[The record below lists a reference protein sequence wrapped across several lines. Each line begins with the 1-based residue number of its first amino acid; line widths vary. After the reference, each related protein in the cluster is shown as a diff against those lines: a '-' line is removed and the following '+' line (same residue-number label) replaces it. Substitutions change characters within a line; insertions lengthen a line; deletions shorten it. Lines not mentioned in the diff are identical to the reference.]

1 MTARQA
7 GPDCGDAGD
16 DGRRDARAALPGAA
30 HPRALA
36 ERPLRIRYAS
46 LVSDPFSASLVRVS
60 SLSPLSIVGRG
71 ICRGRMP
78 WPESN
83 GLSAALAAGP
93 YNVVAPNGP
102 NGRTGPRARDG
113 QPQRGGR
120 ARREAL
126 ASRPRAI
133 YINTLTSGHLAI
145 CINTSTVRTFISRVK
160 TSVQAACLQHAAK
173 RSRREAGEPVGR
185 CGRGGW
191 LTRLRRGAVVFSRSQ
206 ARLFEL
212 PPSLLLDKSS
222 SYRIQLARLWRG
234 LSSPAAPT

>member
-1 MTARQA
+1 MAFPPHSQ
-7 GPDCGDAGD
+7 
-16 DGRRDARAALPGAA
+16 
-30 HPRALA
+30 
-36 ERPLRIRYAS
+36 
-46 LVSDPFSASLVRVS
+46 RVHTMS
-60 SLSPLSIVGRG
+60 SLPTALTAVPARE
-71 ICRGRMP
+71 
-78 WPESN
+78 PEMDN
-83 GLSAALAAGP
+83 LGG
-93 YNVVAPNGP
+93 G
-102 NGRTGPRARDG
+102 G
-113 QPQRGGR
+113 GGR
-120 ARREAL
+120 ASREAL

-212 PPSLLLDKSS
+212 PTSLLLDKSS
-222 SYRIQLARLWRG
+222 SYRN
-234 LSSPAAPT
+234 